1 MPLRNVVLLAAGK
14 SSRMVVL
21 SNNEHKTH
29 IKILG
34 KSILQHSIE
43 KALSYKLNVY
53 VVSSPEHNLRN
64 LLPEDILS
72 KIEIILQDKPLGM
85 GDAIEKAYGK
95 IQDSFLVMNAYRL
108 MDDSLL
114 DIFSKKS
121 ETTLL
126 LKKEENIKD
135 YGCAEIKDGKV
146 VSIEE
151 KPSTKER
158 GYKIRGIYY
167 LSSYFIENYLSN
179 HRGEYSLESA
189 LNEMAKKEGVEYEFY
204 EKELPTLKYPWHYHS
219 YFKHLINKIYPQSK
233 VYGEYEGR
241 GIVDTSAGPVIFGNS
256 VKVMEGSVVKGPSYI
271 GDGCVVGNNVLIRE
285 SNIEQGSLIGF
296 GSEIVRTIMQSY
308 SKVHSSYIGDSFL
321 HKHFSSGFG
330 FVTAN
335 RRIDRKKIK
344 IEING
349 KINYLD
355 RVGIFTGKQVSIGS
369 NSTSMPG
376 TIVREGSVIYP
387 NIRFKGIIDGILRES
402 NF

>member
-1 MPLRNVVLLAAGK
+1 MSLRNVVLLAAGK

-43 KALSYKLNVY
+43 KALSYKLDVY
-53 VVSSPEHNLRN
+53 VVSSPEHDLKS

-72 KIEIILQDKPLGM
+72 KINVVLQDNPLGM
-85 GDAIEKAYGK
+85 GDAIEKAYEK
-95 IQDSFLVMNAYRL
+95 IQDDFLVMNAYHL
-108 MDDSLL
+108 LDNSLL

-135 YGCAEIKDGKV
+135 YGCAEIKGGKV

-151 KPSTKER
+151 KPSNKER

-179 HRGEYSLESA
+179 HKGEYSLESA
-189 LNEMAKKEGVEYEFY
+189 LNEMAKKEGIEYEFY
-204 EKELPTLKYPWHYHS
+204 EEELPTLKYPWHYHS
-219 YFKHLINKIYPQSK
+219 YFRYLIEKMYPQK
-233 VYGEYEGR
+233 KIYGEYEGK
-241 GIVDTSAGPVIFGNS
+241 GVVDTSSGPVVFGND
-256 VKVMEGSVVKGPSYI
+256 VKIMENSVVKGPSYI
-271 GDGCVVGNNVLIRE
+271 GDGCVIGNNVLVRE

-308 SKVHSSYIGDSFL
+308 TKVHSSYIGDSFL
-321 HKHFSSGFG
+321 HEHFSSGFG

-349 KINYLD
+349 KTSYLE
-355 RVGIFTGKQVSIGS
+355 RAGIFTGKQASIGS

-376 TIVREGSVIYP
+376 TIVMEGSVIYP
-387 NIRFKGIIDGILRES
+387 NVRFKGLIDGVLKES